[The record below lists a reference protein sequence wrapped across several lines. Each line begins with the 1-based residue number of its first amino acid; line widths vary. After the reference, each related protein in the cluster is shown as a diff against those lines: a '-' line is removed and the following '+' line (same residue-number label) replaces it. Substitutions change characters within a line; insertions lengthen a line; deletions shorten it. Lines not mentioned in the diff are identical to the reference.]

1 MSCSNAACAIATRR
15 YSVVVEQ
22 CRKLI
27 STHQFNN
34 EPFRIMLASL
44 ASGFRPTDSFIVST
58 LQKHLLREL
67 KQNDIAVRSPELL
80 KWTPSNRRYAV
91 TATRSEP
98 DAEDP
103 AEEDEDVLP
112 DENAS
117 PVEKP
122 NVPHILTKQNPVT
135 LVAYGQ
141 ICTAAKSY
149 QSAICMLLQSTSRT
163 TTLNQISLSF
173 TCL

>member
-1 MSCSNAACAIATRR
+1 
-15 YSVVVEQ
+15 VVVEQ

-27 STHQFNN
+27 TTHQFNN

-44 ASGFRPTDSFIVST
+44 ASGLRPTDSFIVST

-67 KQNDIAVRSPELL
+67 KQNDVAVKNPELL

-91 TATRSEP
+91 TVSKGGG

-103 AEEDEDVLP
+103 VDEDEDIVP
-112 DENAS
+112 DENID
-117 PVEKP
+117 KP
-122 NVPHILTKQNPVT
+122 NTPRILTKQNPIALAV
-135 LVAYGQ
+135 YGQ

-149 QSAICMLLQSTSRT
+149 QSAICMSFQFSKRHHNAEAMQFTYYMPMT
-163 TTLNQISLSF
+163 ISQ
-173 TCL
+173 TIP